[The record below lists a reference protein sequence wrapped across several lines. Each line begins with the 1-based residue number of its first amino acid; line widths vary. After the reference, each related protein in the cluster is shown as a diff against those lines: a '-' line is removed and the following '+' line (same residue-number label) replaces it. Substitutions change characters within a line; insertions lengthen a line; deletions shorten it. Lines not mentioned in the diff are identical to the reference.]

1 MDEGA
6 ATLDSLRFSLLEVGM
21 ALRDQPY
28 IPFYVQDFMTDE
40 KLSECSAEATG
51 VYIRIMCL
59 LHKSHEYGTILLK
72 QKDKQTTKQIN
83 NFALKLVKHMPYS
96 IKVIESGL
104 TELIDEGV
112 LILDGD
118 RITQRRMVK
127 DNDISLK
134 RSKAGKKGGTQTQF
148 AKAKDEAN
156 TENEYEYENEV
167 VIKTIIERV
176 KEFEIE
182 IINLNHQHKILSDSE
197 IRKFVNYWTE
207 HGGRAK
213 KFRQE
218 KQTTWNSK
226 IRLERWHLNLQKYDN
241 TNQRNNEQVEPEVP
255 NYSKTVEQVEREQKE
270 LFRRQ
275 RGET

>member
-1 MDEGA
+1 MSKDPAFLFYPG
-6 ATLDSLRFSLLEVGM
+6 DY
-21 ALRDQPY
+21 LRDTQ
-28 IPFYVQDFMTDE
+28 T
-40 KLSECSAEATG
+40 LSEKTQVA
-51 VYIRIMCL
+51 YDRIMCE
-59 LHKSHEYGTILLK
+59 HMRNICISQQQLK
-72 QKDKQTTKQIN
+72 FFTKR
-83 NFALKLVKHMPYS
+83 LS
-96 IKVIESGL
+96 ED
-104 TELIDEGV
+104 EIDELMFV
-112 LILDGD
+112 LTQIDGGFQID
-118 RITQRRMVK
+118 WVAESITKRKAYSESRRKNRASKPNK
-127 DNDISLK
+127 DMSDICDTYDSHM
-134 RSKAGKKGGTQTQF
+134 
-148 AKAKDEAN
+148 
-156 TENEYEYENEV
+156 ENENEDENKD